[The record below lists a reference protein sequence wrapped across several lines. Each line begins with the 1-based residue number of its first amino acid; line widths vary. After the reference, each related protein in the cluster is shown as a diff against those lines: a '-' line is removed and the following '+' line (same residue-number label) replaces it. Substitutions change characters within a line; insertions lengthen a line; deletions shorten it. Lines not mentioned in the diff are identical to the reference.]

1 MVRQLNSLENIC
13 IEAAQAHFVG
23 EDFLMFPALFQ
34 SITKADAEEFIRR
47 WCVPERTTLSIVWPK
62 EV

>member
-1 MVRQLNSLENIC
+1 MENIC